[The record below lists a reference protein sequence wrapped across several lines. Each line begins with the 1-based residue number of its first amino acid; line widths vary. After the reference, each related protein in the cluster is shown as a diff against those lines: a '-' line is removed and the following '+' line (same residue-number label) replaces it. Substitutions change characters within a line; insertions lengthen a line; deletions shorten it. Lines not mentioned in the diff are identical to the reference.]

1 VALGPGSRLLLDK
14 FVYDP
19 QKGSGTIVLNLVKG
33 AFRFVTG
40 IASKP
45 SYLIRVPRFD
55 HRARD
60 HLRHLHSGKQR
71 CMAASARR
79 RRAGLQRSRSMPGTR
94 RAGQVHPHFGR
105 RLRGSTEPVDIIAR
119 PSEHRLRQCLSFRCD
134 NAAVRPRSHLYPR
147 CDPARPL
154 PPAQAARDAP
164 IGSSLS

>member
-45 SYLIRVPRFD
+45 SYLIRVPNASITVRGTIFD
-55 HRARD
+55 IYIQENNVVWLLCTKAPCRPATIAVNAGY
-60 HLRHLHSGKQR
+60 ST
-71 CMAASARR
+71 S
-79 RRAGLQRSRSMPGTR
+79 RAGSSAFR
-94 RAGQVHPHFGR
+94 R

-119 PSEHRLRQCLSFRCD
+119 PSEHRLRHAFLS
-134 NAAVRPRSHLYPR
+134 L
-147 CDPARPL
+147 
-154 PPAQAARDAP
+154 
-164 IGSSLS
+164 